1 MLNQKIQN
9 PNPDELMIE
18 VDLCYELD
26 PYELKLDEMIE
37 AEPEP
42 EMIEGLPAS
51 DALTPAD
58 RYLELFEHV
67 QSAKIFPDSK
77 TFPDCAPKM
86 DPLDILIR
94 YRKVRRHRDFDLR
107 KFVENHFWLPE
118 VYSSEYVSDP
128 QNSLKEHIDQ
138 LWPVLTREPQ
148 DHIPW
153 SSLLALP
160 QSYIVPGGRFS
171 ETYYWD
177 SYFTMLGLAESGRE
191 DLLKCMADNFAWM
204 IENYGHIPNGNRTY
218 YLSRSQPPVFALMVE
233 LFEEDGVRGARRYLD
248 HLKMEYAFWMDGAES
263 LIPNQA
269 YRHVVRMPDGSLL
282 NRYWDDRDTPRDESW
297 LEDVE
302 TAKHSGRP
310 PNEVYRDLR
319 AGAASGWDY
328 SSRWLR
334 DTGRLAS
341 IRTTQFIPIDLNAF
355 LFKLESAIANISA
368 LKGEKETEALFR
380 QKASARRDAVNRYL
394 WDDENGI
401 YRDYDWR
408 REQLALFSA
417 AAIVPLYVGMANHEQ
432 ADRLANAVRSR
443 LLTPGG
449 ILASEYET
457 GEQWDKPNGWA
468 PLQWMAIQGFKMY
481 GDDLLGALY
490 GSFPQLGAPIG
501 FFFANGTFLLLSW
514 LLTDEQFMSWGWRVP
529 FIFSAVLVIIG
540 LYVRVSLHESPV
552 FEKVAKAKKQ
562 VKIPLGTLLTKHVR
576 VTVLGTFIMLATY
589 TLFYIMTVY
598 SMTFSTA
605 AAPVGLG
612 LPRNEVLWMLMM
624 AVIGF
629 AVMVPLAG
637 LLADAFGR
645 RKSMVVITTLIIL
658 FALFAFNPL
667 LGSGNPALVFVFL
680 LLGLSLMGL
689 TFGPMGALLP
699 ELFPTEVRYTG
710 ASFSYNVSS
719 ILGASVAPYIAAWL
733 QTNYGLGAV
742 GLYLAAMAG
751 LTLIALLLTHETRH
765 QSL

>member
-1 MLNQKIQN
+1 MQATATTLDHEQEYTPINSRNKVLVASLIGTA
-9 PNPDELMIE
+9 IE
-18 VDLCYELD
+18 FFDFYIYATAAVIVFPHIFFPQGD
-26 PYELKLDEMIE
+26 PTAATLQSLATFAIAFVARPIGSAVFGHFGDRVGRKATLVASLLTMGISTVV
-37 AEPEP
+37 
-42 EMIEGLPAS
+42 IGLLPGYA
-51 DALTPAD
+51 TIG
-58 RYLELFEHV
+58 
-67 QSAKIFPDSK
+67 IF
-77 TFPDCAPKM
+77 AP
-86 DPLDILIR
+86 L
-94 YRKVRRHRDFDLR
+94 
-107 KFVENHFWLPE
+107 
-118 VYSSEYVSDP
+118 
-128 QNSLKEHIDQ
+128 
-138 LWPVLTREPQ
+138 
-148 DHIPW
+148 
-153 SSLLALP
+153 LLALA
-160 QSYIVPGGRFS
+160 RFGQG
-171 ETYYWD
+171 
-177 SYFTMLGLAESGRE
+177 LGLGGEWG
-191 DLLKCMADNFAWM
+191 
-204 IENYGHIPNGNRTY
+204 
-218 YLSRSQPPVFALMVE
+218 
-233 LFEEDGVRGARRYLD
+233 
-248 HLKMEYAFWMDGAES
+248 
-263 LIPNQA
+263 
-269 YRHVVRMPDGSLL
+269 
-282 NRYWDDRDTPRDESW
+282 
-297 LEDVE
+297 
-302 TAKHSGRP
+302 
-310 PNEVYRDLR
+310 
-319 AGAASGWDY
+319 GAA
-328 SSRWLR
+328 L
-334 DTGRLAS
+334 LA
-341 IRTTQFIPIDLNAF
+341 TENAPPR
-355 LFKLESAIANISA
+355 K
-368 LKGEKETEALFR
+368 R
-380 QKASARRDAVNRYL
+380 
-394 WDDENGI
+394 
-401 YRDYDWR
+401 
-408 REQLALFSA
+408 
-417 AAIVPLYVGMANHEQ
+417 
-432 ADRLANAVRSR
+432 
-443 LLTPGG
+443 
-449 ILASEYET
+449 
-457 GEQWDKPNGWA
+457 
-468 PLQWMAIQGFKMY
+468 
-481 GDDLLGALY
+481 ALY

-629 AVMVPLAG
+629 GVMVPVAG

-645 RKSMVVITTLIIL
+645 RKSMVIIL
-658 FALFAFNPL
+658 FALFAFTPL
-667 LGSGNPALVFVFL
+667 LGSGNPILVFAFL